1 LKIFIAKRLTPLES
15 YERIETVLKALKEA
29 DKDAVNRNGDVVAAT
44 PMGEGKTADMSG
56 ARYANMIA
64 IPNIY
69 FHVTTAYGILRK
81 EGVQLGKR
89 DYYVGFF
96 PHLAGSQ

>member
-1 LKIFIAKRLTPLES
+1 MRFFHEQELIFLDC
-15 YERIETVLKALKEA
+15 YGRIETVLKALSDA
-29 DKDAVNRNGDVVAAT
+29 DKDVVNRNGDEISPTA
-44 PMGEGKTADMSG
+44 MGPGVTADMSG
-56 ARYANMIA
+56 ARYAHVIA

-81 EGVQLGKR
+81 EGVPLGKR

-96 PHLAGSQ
+96 PNLRGTQ